1 MPTKIPNSNNFFCP
15 SCNGKLI
22 EKDNTFICPCDK
34 IEHRK
39 PELVKKGCFY
49 LFMSIAE
56 QLKVILECFDVGK
69 YTKRIEGRSSLGN
82 VISDIC
88 DGQMYSEFSNRR
100 KGEYAISLLGSTD
113 GVVTFET
120 TSTSLWPVQF
130 IVLEL
135 PPYERKKYPI
145 VSSLWFAKGKP
156 NCNALLR
163 EFCEEVKELSNKGFV
178 WKRGE
183 EFVTSTVD
191 LLGFCCDAVARAPVQ
206 NFTQFNGYFGCS
218 WCEHSG
224 SRVENRNVYHYKP
237 NATNRTK
244 ESVERNALEAN
255 KCKHSVKGVKGFSI
269 LSLILS
275 TFDIIRG
282 IVFDSMHCVDLGVM
296 KQRIS
301 LWFDSKYSA
310 KPWYLGS
317 FISSQIN
324 QKLSNIIPPSNVS
337 RLPGNLIS
345 RSTWKTSEWRNLLL
359 YYGMFI
365 FKGFLP
371 EEFYNHF
378 LLLTTSIYLLNKKK
392 ITLEEFYRA
401 KTNLELFV

>member
-1 MPTKIPNSNNFFCP
+1 
-15 SCNGKLI
+15 
-22 EKDNTFICPCDK
+22 
-34 IEHRK
+34 
-39 PELVKKGCFY
+39 
-49 LFMSIAE
+49 MSIAE

-130 IVLEL
+130 IVLER

-163 EFCEEVKELSNKGFV
+163 EFCEQVKELSNKGFV

-183 EFVTSTVD
+183 KFVTSTVD
-191 LLGFCCDAVARAPVQ
+191 LLSFCCDAVARAPVQ
-206 NFTQFNGYFGCS
+206 NFTQLNGYFGCS

-296 KQRIS
+296 KQLIS